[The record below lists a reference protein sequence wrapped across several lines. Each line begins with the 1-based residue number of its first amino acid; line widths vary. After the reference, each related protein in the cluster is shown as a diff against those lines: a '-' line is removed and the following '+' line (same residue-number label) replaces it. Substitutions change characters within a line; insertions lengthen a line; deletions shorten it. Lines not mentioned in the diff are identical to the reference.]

1 MIATIIPDVRN
12 HYPVLLSEIISI
24 ITPQYGGTFIDCTF
38 GQGGYSKKILD
49 YPDTKV
55 IAIDRDIES
64 IKKAENIREKF
75 ENRFLFKNIKF
86 SQLTNLKLKK
96 EDIKGIIFDLGYS
109 YTQIKDPK
117 KGLSFES
124 SGNLNMKMGLNNF
137 SAEDVINKLDE
148 KELEKIFKFFG
159 EEKESKYIARN
170 VVKERLNNKIDTQ
183 TLVKIVDKT
192 KRKKN
197 YKVNSATKI
206 FQALRIFVNKEISE
220 LIFGLINATKVLKK
234 DGILAVVTFHSLE
247 DKIVKYFFKSLSEN
261 KSISRYVPVTE
272 QAETLFKLIEKKAI
286 TPSEKEINENMPSRS
301 AKLRYVVKKKDFYD
315 FETDIQEQ
323 FKNLIEI
330 ENFGNKL
337 WKRPD

>member
-1 MIATIIPDVRN
+1 MVLDITK
-12 HYPVLLSEIISI
+12 HYPVLLNEIISI
-24 ITPQYGGTFIDCTF
+24 ITPQHGGTFIDCTF
-38 GQGGYSKKILD
+38 GHGGYSKKILS
-49 YPDTKV
+49 YKNTQV
-55 IAIDRDIES
+55 IALDRDIES
-64 IKKAENIREKF
+64 KKKANIISENFK
-75 ENRFLFKNIKF
+75 NRFIFKNKKF
-86 SQLTNLKLKK
+86 SQLEDLKLKN
-96 EDIKGIIFDLGYS
+96 ENIKGIIFDLGYS
-109 YTQIKDPK
+109 YSQIKDST
-117 KGLSFES
+117 KGLSFDS
-124 SGNLNMKMGLNNF
+124 NGDLNMQMGINDF
-137 SAEDVINKLDE
+137 SAKEAINNLSA

-159 EEKESKYIARN
+159 QEKEAK
-170 VVKERLNNKIDTQ
+170 
-183 TLVKIVDKT
+183 KIVNQILILRKNKQINTQMLVELIEKT

-197 YKVNSATKI
+197 FKIHSATKI

-220 LIFGLINATKVLKK
+220 LIIGLINAAKVLKK
-234 DGILAVVTFHSLE
+234 GGVLGVVTFHSLE

-337 WKRPD
+337 